1 MDAEQR
7 VATQHFNVPVLE
19 VEGIVRGYGRG
30 VDSRLVVGGI
40 CSGEVGQAGDAE

>member
-7 VATQHFNVPVLE
+7 VAAQHFNIPVLE

-30 VDSRLVVGGI
+30 LVVRGV